1 MAGTLISTVPLIII
15 FVIGSRHFIGN
26 IAAGALKG

>member
-1 MAGTLISTVPLIII
+1 MGETLIRIFALIIFI
-15 FVIGSRHFIGN
+15 LGSRHFIGN